1 MHRVLTTLTL
11 VGLVSTIG
19 GIGVLLAYATSEV
32 LADRS
37 LTLEDAYWIGR
48 LPWTPIGVGL
58 IVAGATTAVAVGAV
72 TAVIDGGWI
81 RRLVAIMAAGVAV
94 FWWLV
99 ATVPLVGMGGA
110 WCGQPSCP
118 APCFDVVTIAY
129 STPKMTVVWLLIPA
143 VVAAAAAL
151 APRPRPRSD

>member
-1 MHRVLTTLTL
+1 MHRILPALTL

-32 LADRS
+32 LADPS
-37 LTLEDAYWIGR
+37 LSLEDAYWIGR

-58 IVAGATTAVAVGAV
+58 IVAGATTAVAAGAV
-72 TAVIDGGWI
+72 TAVVAGGWV
-81 RRLVAIMAAGVAV
+81 RRLVAIVATGVAV

-99 ATVPLVGMGGA
+99 ATVPLVVMGGA
-110 WCGQPSCP
+110 WCGEPSCP
-118 APCFDVVTIAY
+118 APSFDVVTIAY
-129 STPKMTVVWLLIPA
+129 STPNLTVPWLLIPA

-151 APRPRPRSD
+151 APRPKPRSG